1 MKLTFLPFLRT
12 NRQVYG
18 GRPLTGNLSNVILS
32 LRRILRY
39 QPTTWDPS
47 LCLLR
52 VTPPLRCLDDGL
64 VAIFLFQQ
72 LLVVLVVFE
81 VFEARRRAVDHAN
94 TGHAFEQS
102 AAKGYGL
109 AIFQE

>member
-72 LLVVLVVFE
+72 LLVVLVAWKDAA
-81 VFEARRRAVDHAN
+81 ARKLSVLSDALVTPSSTGSAVA
-94 TGHAFEQS
+94 GSPPS
-102 AAKGYGL
+102 AST
-109 AIFQE
+109 